1 MPDFPVPSHISVFV
15 QVLILIIPSDR
26 LIDVCVPN
34 VLPHFDRERY
44 RRGIIEIDNVADLTV
59 RRKNRVDIEPLIDET
74 VSGSTAPRVFYL
86 DLMTIICPTLFQVPT
101 DSRLRGSG

>member
-26 LIDVCVPN
+26 LIDVFVPN

-44 RRGIIEIDNVADLTV
+44 RRGIIEVGNVIRAWAVAANIIAAAIVNKDV
-59 RRKNRVDIEPLIDET
+59 LI
-74 VSGSTAPRVFYL
+74 FIFL
-86 DLMTIICPTLFQVPT
+86 FFLLCPEGTGCIF
-101 DSRLRGSG
+101 